1 MAKRKVNINLLT
13 ASVTEHTNQL
23 RYHMRRPLIRFFR
36 DLHKD
41 SNDDENV
48 FRAKL
53 ALVPDWNQ
61 KTINNV
67 VGSIIKWVRN
77 SNFTIKQTIKAIIT
91 ARTMLL
97 VAIGNTNN
105 DISDLVRVEI
115 PDPEYFM
122 HTVISFVA
130 GELQAFPNLLQLSTS
145 LSDERNRQQIL
156 KSIINDAIEFTVID
170 QLSSAS
176 VSSYLSNALDVD
188 RMERDDED
196 EDEDEDEEN
205 IDEGSGPC
213 NGVSDTF
220 VDHMPIGDSFSG
232 LAPPRAP
239 EKVAATFECENPVE
253 NTFSSQ
259 GVVDVEVLPVVE

>member
-1 MAKRKVNINLLT
+1 MAKKKVNINLLT
-13 ASVTEHTNQL
+13 ASVAEHTHQL
-23 RYHMRRPLIRFFR
+23 RYHMRHPLVRFFR

-41 SNDDENV
+41 SNGDENV

-97 VAIGNTNN
+97 VAIGNANS

-115 PDPEYFM
+115 PDQECFM

-130 GELQAFPNLLQLSTS
+130 DELQAFPNLLQPSTS
-145 LSDERNRQQIL
+145 LSDERNRRQIFNAV
-156 KSIINDAIEFTVID
+156 INDAIEFTVID

-176 VSSYLSNALDVD
+176 VSLYLSSALDVD
-188 RMERDDED
+188 RIERDHSEED
-196 EDEDEDEEN
+196 EDEDESE
-205 IDEGSGPC
+205 PY
-213 NGVSDTF
+213 NGVNDTF
-220 VDHMPIGDSFSG
+220 VDHIPVGESVN
-232 LAPPRAP
+232 RAVQHQAV
-239 EKVAATFECENPVE
+239 EEVTSTLGFDNPVE
-253 NTFSSQ
+253 NTFSLQ
-259 GVVDVEVLPVVE
+259 GVDVKVPFVASKE